1 MHTNLE
7 LVAFAKKALAEN
19 WGYCL
24 GSFGN
29 ILTPAFL
36 NAKLKQGYG
45 VGAYNSKHQTYLKRF
60 INKRVTDCYGLVKG
74 FVWWNNGN
82 VKYIASQD
90 RNQEGAYNAA
100 REKGPISNIPEIP
113 GLVLWMR
120 GHAGVYI
127 GNSEFI
133 ECVGA
138 PVGMRKGR
146 IANGRVVS
154 GSRFTHWFKDTY
166 ITYTGATATPGLKN
180 YLESGDRGAAV
191 TTLQDDLNKMGYRLV
206 VDGSFGPA
214 TMRVVRD
221 FQSKNG
227 LIVDG
232 VAGINTRKALAD
244 MIKRINNNKIKL
256 NIRGKAVMVPGELIN
271 GTNYVKIDGRN
282 VTVRVLAK
290 VLGLNVRWDA
300 ATKTVMLE

>member
-29 ILTPAFL
+29 ILTPVFL
-36 NAKLKQGYG
+36 NAKLKQDYG
-45 VGAYNSKHQTYLKRF
+45 VGAYNSKHQAYLKRF

-82 VKYIASQD
+82 VRYIASQD

-127 GNSEFI
+127 GNGEFI

-166 ITYTGATATPGLKN
+166 ITYVGATATPGPKN

-191 TTLQDDLNKMGYRLV
+191 TTLQNDLNKMGYRLV

-214 TMRVVRD
+214 TMRAVRD

-232 VAGINTRKALAD
+232 VAGISTRKALAD
-244 MIKRINNNKIKL
+244 MIKRISNNKIKL
-256 NIRGKAVMVPGELIN
+256 NIRGKAVLVPGELIN

-282 VTVRVLAK
+282 VTVRILAE